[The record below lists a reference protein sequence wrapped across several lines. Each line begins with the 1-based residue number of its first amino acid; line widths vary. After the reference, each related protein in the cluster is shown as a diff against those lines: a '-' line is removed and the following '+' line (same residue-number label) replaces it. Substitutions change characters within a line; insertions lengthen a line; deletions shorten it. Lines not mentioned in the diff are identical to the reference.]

1 MKAAI
6 VRTAEHPPV
15 FGEYPDP
22 VEVQGEVIVRVA
34 ASALSHL
41 TRSRAA
47 GRHYSSAA
55 DLDSVP
61 GVDGVGR
68 LPDGRRMYFIFP
80 SAPFGAMGQLSRV
93 KENQCVSVPDEVD
106 DVTMAAIA
114 IPAMSSWAALTKRA
128 KILPGET
135 VLINGATGASGKLAV
150 QIAKWLGA
158 GKVIAT
164 GRNESELA
172 SLTKFGADVL
182 ISLQQSE
189 QDFVSS
195 LRGETNDVKVVLD
208 YLWGRSA
215 EQIIATLAGREN
227 EGFGERTR
235 FVQIGSLSGPD
246 ISLPS
251 AVFRSSSLEILGN
264 GQGSLSNH
272 DMVKAIAAAAL
283 AIVPAHLHIETDA
296 VPLEDVEATWTQTD
310 PHRRRVY
317 VLRS

>member
-1 MKAAI
+1 MKAAV

-22 VEVQGEVIVRVA
+22 AEVQGEVIVKVA

-47 GRHYSSAA
+47 GKHYSSTA
-55 DLDSVP
+55 DVNLVP

-68 LPDGRRMYFIFP
+68 LPDGRRVYFIFP

-93 KENQCVSVPDEVD
+93 KENQCVSIPDEVD

-114 IPAMSSWAALTKRA
+114 IPAMSSWAALTERA

-135 VLINGATGASGKLAV
+135 VLINGATGTAGKLAV
-150 QIAKWLGA
+150 QIAKWLSA

-164 GRNESELA
+164 GRNGSELA

-182 ISLQQSE
+182 ISLQQSD
-189 QDFVSS
+189 QDFASS
-195 LRGETNDVKVVLD
+195 LRSETKDVGVVLD
-208 YLWGRSA
+208 YRWGRSA

-235 FVQIGSLSGPD
+235 FVQVGSISGPD

-251 AVFRSSSLEILGN
+251 AVFRSSGLEILGS
-264 GQGSLSNH
+264 GYGSLSSH
-272 DMVKAIAAAAL
+272 DMVKVIAAAAL

-296 VPLEDVEATWTQTD
+296 VPLEDIEATWNRTD

-317 VLRS
+317 VL